1 MTVKQFYR
9 EWLKALRSGKYKQGK
24 KRLITVKPDGT
35 CLHCCL
41 GVACEVLGLERG
53 EKYSE
58 GGYMYD
64 GNHVSASLPAAIA
77 GAVGLF
83 RQLNSG
89 KALTDS
95 LIHDND
101 TRRRGFKD
109 IANRIET
116 RILPKLDEETLNS
129 EVPL

>member
-24 KRLITVKPDGT
+24 RRLITVKPDGT

-53 EKYSE
+53 EKWGE
-58 GGYMYD
+58 AGYMYS
-64 GNHVSASLPAAIA
+64 GYYTAASMPSAVSGAA
-77 GAVGLF
+77 GLS

-89 KALTDS
+89 KTLADS